1 MTYKDEKYYNSL
13 MDGSITP
20 DKKNTTAAST
30 SKPSN
35 TANTN
40 TGLKSLDVDTMSM
53 ASPYV
58 GSNISNSFAN
68 IMKNAE
74 QNIVNSATNFVQQA
88 PKNNNNYRYVSAG
101 GGANPNQQYI
111 DQLQDIYNQIMDRG
125 PFAYDLEG
133 DMFFRQYADQ
143 YGQLGQ
149 QAMRD
154 TMAQSAALTGGYGNS
169 WASAA
174 AQQANQ
180 QYLNQLN
187 SMIPEFYD
195 RAYKAWTNE
204 GDELMN
210 QYKLAAS
217 HPGVIDS
224 LKPRGGGY
232 TSRATSDAKANED
245 IDVKSTS
252 NPIFEYVGSGAK
264 LNPAT
269 ITGAPA
275 IDLDEYIKAVQKI
288 QNK

>member
-1 MTYKDEKYYNSL
+1 MAFIFD
-13 MDGSITP
+13 
-20 DKKNTTAAST
+20 DKKLKDAAWRNNNNKNTQQQST
-30 SKPSN
+30 IK
-35 TANTN
+35 TLDT
-40 TGLKSLDVDTMSM
+40 DVDAMSM
-53 ASPYV
+53 ASPTVSKYAADTMKGV
-58 GSNISNSFAN
+58 G
-68 IMKNAE
+68 
-74 QNIVNSATNFVQQA
+74 QNVVNSATNFVQQA
-88 PKNNNNYRYVSAG
+88 PKNINYRYVGAG

-111 DQLQDIYNQIMDRG
+111 DQLQDIYSQIMNRG
-125 PFAYDLEG
+125 PFSYDLEG
-133 DMFFRQYADQ
+133 DMFYRQYADQ
-143 YGQLGQ
+143 YSQLGQ

-187 SMIPEFYD
+187 SMIPKFYD

-224 LKPRGGGY
+224 LKPSGGGGGSY
-232 TSRATSDAKANED
+232 TARKTSDAKADED